1 MTDFFGSHYNSMYRG
16 PPTTIRPGGGVSPLI
31 PLALDLQTT
40 NKRNTEHISHSTTST
55 APR

>member
-1 MTDFFGSHYNSMYRG
+1 MTDFFGHSYPMYRG
-16 PPTTIRPGGGVSPLI
+16 PPTTIRPGGGASPLT

-40 NKRNTEHISHSTTST
+40 NRNTEHISHSTTST

>member
-1 MTDFFGSHYNSMYRG
+1 MTDFFGSHYNPMYRG